1 MNFIVII
8 LAFFLLFPPCL
19 ATREHVFTFR
29 QAGAIGT
36 ISFAAG
42 LVASKLAPIY
52 GLGGWYADAKL
63 EVGSYRIAYRPSLP
77 LQSPQVAAPGSK
89 LQFSTRTD
97 LIVIQTIREPQ
108 PVPVD
113 EGDDFWLKFS
123 EEYSPMLL
131 RLLIC
136 VVLFKKTGAWKFVR
150 QVMSTPASQPTA
162 NQPKETKA
170 IPHDDTEARVAL
182 VANDTAP
189 DAPPQRDNAIGL
201 VQRYQHK
208 IVVNPHMIHMRQ
220 IVFDPDVLFL
230 REIVSSPEEFLV
242 RKIVARPSELIVLE
256 IVVRPNALLVHKI
269 VVNSAVLFQHIAF
282 VSPGTLL
289 VHGNVVIPDMLC
301 RCDNL
306 VSPSASPPFGN
317 ATNPSVLLC
326 RYNTASPTL
335 ARQHNEATSTAELPQ
350 RNIIVSPGAPLLRNP
365 TVCPSL
371 LLQHC
376 ITASSSALQLP
387 IILASAEEPQ
397 PVDKEA
403 DAAHVVGAVARRV
416 LRLTPGLAAGPD
428 MPTSARPRAPS
439 APCEYTANRNSV
451 IILSPVRRR
460 AYSVRSIPMSQ
471 LMDPTSNT
479 IPRRRLS
486 RRATVSTMPALR
498 RQNTMPS
505 LPPRIGANSAPSSP
519 AQAPLSVAN
528 KQVPMPPPPAR
539 VASLGDLLTAAAE
552 AVDSSPELKTIAEE
566 DDGMAALGDACDEA
580 FSSTGSIDTDFD
592 PFQQASFSSLAPAN
606 ARPHDQQELNGTPVT
621 SRLRSHWPG
630 NEPSSQTLSRY
641 SEKQASTAY
650 SMYSS
655 SSLASNSMQSLW
667 QDVDPSTERFST
679 LSEFT
684 ASNQQLSTS
693 SLVDTASAVSP
704 RKRDILK
711 NKLLGRSTSTFSLR
725 SALRSSS
732 EQASDSGVERV
743 STSRKLSLSGA
754 LKSLKHKT
762 SSKFGLNAS
771 STTTQTPTP
780 SDPVSTRPASVAP
793 LPPEQSNA
801 AGPSAPR
808 RASSL
813 SLRAFIRRSRSEVST
828 PSVDQTAKRES
839 SGHSDESGQAL

>member
-1 MNFIVII
+1 
-8 LAFFLLFPPCL
+8 
-19 ATREHVFTFR
+19 
-29 QAGAIGT
+29 
-36 ISFAAG
+36 
-42 LVASKLAPIY
+42 KLAPIY

-306 VSPSASPPFGN
+306 VSP
-317 ATNPSVLLC
+317 T
-326 RYNTASPTL
+326 
-335 ARQHNEATSTAELPQ
+335 TSTAELPQ

-376 ITASSSALQLP
+376 IAASSSALQLP

-621 SRLRSHWPG
+621 GRFRSRWPG
-630 NEPSSQTLSRY
+630 NESSSQTLSRY
-641 SEKQASTAY
+641 SERQASTAY

-679 LSEFT
+679 LSAFT
-684 ASNQQLSTS
+684 ASNQQPSTT

-725 SALRSSS
+725 SALRPSS
-732 EQASDSGVERV
+732 EQASDSGVERRGSQV
-743 STSRKLSLSGA
+743 AETQDIEQVRA
-754 LKSLKHKT
+754 ER
-762 SSKFGLNAS
+762 FQYYDANA
-771 STTTQTPTP
+771 
-780 SDPVSTRPASVAP
+780 D
-793 LPPEQSNA
+793 
-801 AGPSAPR
+801 
-808 RASSL
+808 
-813 SLRAFIRRSRSEVST
+813 
-828 PSVDQTAKRES
+828 AK
-839 SGHSDESGQAL
+839 